1 MNSIHQK
8 RYEMNQL
15 KKKRIEKLF
24 QDCQDTIIAQTLSAF
39 GLTQGMFQDRDGG
52 SVTTL
57 HNFKQEDNKFV
68 HERDH
73 ASHSYANSDYDR
85 SNYEVNSTEWSEK
98 KENSKKSGIDSYT
111 GKKFKDES
119 RIDLDHIT
127 PLKEIHET
135 PKHHLAHN
143 TGTTEGKE
151 KLKQTANNEKNL
163 AATDSSI
170 NRSKG
175 AKTNTEFLETSSE
188 ERKKELG
195 INEELMKKTEEDSIK
210 YLNSEANKA
219 LFKKQANELLQTGGQ
234 QALAMGIKQ
243 ALGLLTTEFINIIFS
258 EIKLMTREG
267 ISFDL
272 NSLELLKIR
281 SMRHINKLKE
291 NLPGILVES
300 LKGGVSGF
308 LSNLL
313 TFIINNFISTA
324 KRIVTIIRESL
335 LGIYQAFKI
344 LFFPPQGMTKQEIW
358 SNVIKF
364 LSSAVITAITLT
376 FTEAITTF
384 LKTSIPILA
393 PIAELIASV
402 FIGIISGLGCA
413 LVAYA
418 IDSLLDKLSN
428 RHDENMINILM
439 ENAQERNKLA
449 NNLIEVLGVYEQNI
463 NEYKNISKNYTI
475 TSVEFNHIQ
484 EDKIKLMNDV
494 TDMVDNIRELTTAMK
509 KQNQKVRD
517 VLEYIDDTQ
526 SSLETFLAKY

>member
-1 MNSIHQK
+1 MNNIYQK
-8 RYEMNQL
+8 RYEMNKL

-57 HNFKQEDNKFV
+57 HNFEQKDKKFV

-73 ASHSYANSDYDR
+73 ASHSQSNSDYNR
-85 SNYEVNSTEWSEK
+85 SNYEVSPHEWIEK
-98 KENSKKSGIDSYT
+98 KENSKKSGIDPYT

-119 RIDLDHIT
+119 KIDTDHIT
-127 PLKEIHET
+127 PLKEIHEN
-135 PKHHLAHN
+135 KKNHLAYN

-151 KLKQTANNEKNL
+151 KLKQIANNEKNL
-163 AATDSSI
+163 AATNSSI

-175 AKTNTEFLETSSE
+175 AKTNTKFLETSSE
-188 ERKKELG
+188 ERKKELD
-195 INEELMKKTEEDSIK
+195 INEELMKKTEKESIE
-210 YLNSEANKA
+210 YLNSEANTA
-219 LFKKQANELLQTGGQ
+219 LLTKQTKELLQTGGQ
-234 QALAMGIKQ
+234 QALEMGLKE
-243 ALGLLTTEFINIIFS
+243 AFSLLTTKFIRIIFS
-258 EIKLMTREG
+258 EIKLMIHEG

-272 NSLELLKIR
+272 NSLEKLKVR
-281 SMRHINKLKE
+281 SMKHINQLIE
-291 NLPGILVES
+291 EVPEILVKS
-300 LKGGVSGF
+300 LKGGISGF

-335 LGIYQAFKI
+335 LGIYTAFKI
-344 LFFPPQGMTKQEIW
+344 LFFPPQGMSKEEIW
-358 SNVIKF
+358 SNAIKV
-364 LSSAVITAITLT
+364 LSSTVISAITLT

-384 LKTSIPILA
+384 LKASIPILA

-402 FIGIISGLGCA
+402 FIGIISGLGSA

-428 RHDENMINILM
+428 RHDENMINMLM
-439 ENAQERNKLA
+439 DNAQERNKLA
-449 NNLIEVLGVYEQNI
+449 NNLIEVLGVYEQNV

-475 TSVEFNHIQ
+475 TSIEFNHMQ

-494 TDMVDNIRELTTAMK
+494 TDMVDNIRELTTTMK

-526 SSLETFLAKY
+526 SYLETFLAKY